1 VKLMPK
7 REKTANVRLLDDE
20 LDWMND
26 KLYSYLR
33 EGKPT
38 IQDNLPKLR
47 ELVAVWRTV
56 IHIAIECGYRIEFA
70 KNAGMNGMYVYGY
83 DSEGKEERL
92 TYFPTTRR
100 VRTKL
105 DHPKT
110 KIPLHRNPLSIK
122 ELESILREPT
132 APGRGFR
139 KHTGKGYRTK
149 EQRKR
154 LRREKEE

>member
-1 VKLMPK
+1 MPK
-7 REKTANVRLLDDE
+7 RKKTANVRLLDDE

-38 IQDNLPKLR
+38 IQDNLSKLR
-47 ELVAVWRTV
+47 ELFAVWRTV
-56 IHIAIECGYRIEFA
+56 IHTAIECGCRIEFA
-70 KNAGMNGMYVYGY
+70 KNPVLNGMYVYRY
-83 DSEGKEERL
+83 DPQGNEERF
-92 TYFPTTRR
+92 TYWPTRR
-100 VRTKL
+100 SGEFLVN
-105 DHPKT
+105 HPKYRGN
-110 KIPLHRNPLSIK
+110 KPLFRDSLSIE
-122 ELESILREPT
+122 ELLSILREPT

-154 LRREKEE
+154 LRRDEKE